1 MKSKR
6 ASRRRFLKEGAAL
19 AGLAVGAPSVTGQ
32 TLPGQSLAPTV
43 APVAVKDL
51 MAYGERS
58 RFVTSTRGTMTTI
71 GNMDMHRGVA
81 NWDARTPL
89 AEMIGTITPSSLHFV
104 SSHGNTPPDI
114 NPKEH
119 RLIIHGMV
127 ERPLVFTLEELM
139 RLPYVTR
146 IHYIECIN
154 NRPGRARKTLDD
166 GHGMIS
172 CSEWTGVPLSLL
184 LKEAG
189 VKPSGKW
196 LVAEGAEETKHASSM
211 AMGKAM
217 EDAIVAYGQNGE
229 PIRPHQGYPL
239 RLVVPGFEGKYNL
252 KWLKG
257 IKVVDR
263 PYMTYWEQSSFIKG
277 AKHQG
282 AYSPE
287 QGPKSV
293 ITFPAAGHR
302 LPGRGF
308 YTIRGLAWSGGG
320 AVRRVEVSTD
330 AGRTWND
337 AELPEPPLRIA
348 LTVFQFPWTWN
359 GGETVLQSR
368 CTDDEGRVQP
378 AA

>member
-1 MKSKR
+1 
-6 ASRRRFLKEGAAL
+6 
-19 AGLAVGAPSVTGQ
+19 
-32 TLPGQSLAPTV
+32 
-43 APVAVKDL
+43 

-58 RFVTSTRGTMTTI
+58 RFVTTTRTTMTMI

-81 NWDARTPL
+81 NWDARAPL
-89 AEMIGTITPSSLHFV
+89 AEMIGTITPSSLHFI
-104 SSHGNTPPDI
+104 SAHGNTAPDI

-119 RLIIHGMV
+119 RLIIHGLV

-154 NRPGRARKTLDD
+154 NRPSRGRNTVDE

-189 VKPSGKW
+189 VKRGGDW
-196 LVAEGAEETKHASSM
+196 VVAEGAEETKHASSM

-217 EDAIVAYGQNGE
+217 DDVIVAYGQNGE
-229 PIRPHQGYPL
+229 PVRPHQGYPL

-263 PYMTYWEQSSFIKG
+263 PYMSYWEQHHYMDSHK
-277 AKHQG
+277 KTR
-282 AYSPE
+282 
-287 QGPKSV
+287 GPV
-293 ITFPAAGHR
+293 QDRRAAAGDVRGHVHVGWLQYRQARRRRVVDRVHR
-302 LPGRGF
+302 CGQCRPARRIARGDDYRDGRQP
-308 YTIRGLAWSGGG
+308 GGG
-320 AVRRVEVSTD
+320 Y
-330 AGRTWND
+330 
-337 AELPEPPLRIA
+337 AERANAACALP
-348 LTVFQFPWTWN
+348 
-359 GGETVLQSR
+359 
-368 CTDDEGRVQP
+368 
-378 AA
+378 